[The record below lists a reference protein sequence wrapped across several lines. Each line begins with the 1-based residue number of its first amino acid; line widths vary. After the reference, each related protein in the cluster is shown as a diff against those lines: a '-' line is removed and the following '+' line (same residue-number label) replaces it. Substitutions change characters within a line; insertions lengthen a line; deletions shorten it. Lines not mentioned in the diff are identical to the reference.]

1 MGFQLSDFAAKRPV
15 AYHVTRQEN
24 LPLIRAS
31 RALYSAGKLL
41 TLGGREDLLRAQRR
55 GNITLQVG
63 EHSAIV
69 RDQDRLVAGSL
80 DLAPGIS
87 LPDYIAYLNR
97 WIFFWPG
104 DWQAPSSRTKD
115 IASATG
121 EVAVIRISVTALF
134 SRNAGLTPAF
144 SQVNSG
150 AARHHTG
157 KPAKRDLNVHRRAGI
172 FRTKAT
178 DVVEMV
184 FEDEAMLP
192 DNAEV
197 AQSISGPWSAL

>member
-1 MGFQLSDFAAKRPV
+1 MGFQLTDFAAKRPV
-15 AYHVTRQEN
+15 AYHVTRREN

-41 TLGGREDLLRAQRR
+41 ILGGREDLLRSQRR
-55 GNITLQVG
+55 GSITLQVG

-69 RDQDRLVAGSL
+69 RDQDRLVPGSL
-80 DLAPGIS
+80 DLADGIS

-115 IASATG
+115 IAAAT
-121 EVAVIRISVTALF
+121 EDVAVIRISVVSLL
-134 SRNAGLTPAF
+134 SRNVGVTPAF

-150 AARHHTG
+150 AARHHSG
-157 KPAKRDLNVHRRAGI
+157 KAAKRDLNTHRRAGI
-172 FRTKAT
+172 FRQKAT

-184 FEDEAMLP
+184 LEDEALLP
-192 DNAEV
+192 DNTEV
-197 AQSISGPWSAL
+197 AQSIAGPWSAL